1 MKKLYILSILAVSMI
16 FAGCG
21 NFTDSSSDLGT
32 SVTKATAVT
41 TTAPVTDD
49 AKTTTV
55 VSTGISLPDSET
67 TGAETETGVIGSDV
81 SEVTAESTAQETTT
95 QSVTTTSKETTTTV
109 KPTTTTK
116 KTTTTVKP
124 TTTTKKTTTTVKPT
138 TTTKKTTTTVK
149 PTTTTKKTT
158 TTVKPTTTTKPI
170 TTTTTGNNLSESEV
184 YKKLIEMKSV
194 YPDGMT
200 WTNDNFYAWNG
211 GIYAGGYGCA
221 GFAFAVSDN
230 AFGSLPARMHTD
242 FSNIKVGDI
251 LRLYY
256 DSHSVIVLE
265 VNGTVLTVAEGN
277 INESVMWGRKINI
290 ANEDGLT
297 HVLTRYP

>member
-95 QSVTTTSKETTTTV
+95 QSVTTTSKE
-109 KPTTTTK
+109 
-116 KTTTTVKP
+116 
-124 TTTTKKTTTTVKPT
+124 TTTTVKPT